1 MSYDETYA
9 RVYSEAYAE
18 AFSEAPDDER
28 AKTYAQTYATAW
40 VEANANEKSRLKA
53 ILTSPE
59 AKRAPALAEYFAY
72 ETHDPAAKVIAV
84 IQTHAVNLPAP
95 DTSSS
100 YEERKRAAGALG
112 LAPIESSAEVTQRAW
127 GQAVTNAHKLHGIE
141 DPEIGASGRKLQ

>member
-112 LAPIESSAEVTQRAW
+112 LAPLEPASAESAW
-127 GQAVTNAHKLHGIE
+127 DQAVVNAHKLHGIE